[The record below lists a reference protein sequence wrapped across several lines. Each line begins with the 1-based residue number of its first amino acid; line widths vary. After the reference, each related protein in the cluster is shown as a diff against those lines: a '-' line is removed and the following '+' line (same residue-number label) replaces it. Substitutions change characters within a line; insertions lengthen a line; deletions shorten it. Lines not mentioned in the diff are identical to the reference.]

1 MEKPEITHIK
11 SMGTTEVVQL
21 KYFRFENYLQKQLE
35 VYLYILYEK

>member
-21 KYFRFENYLQKQLE
+21 KYFRFENYLQK
-35 VYLYILYEK
+35 